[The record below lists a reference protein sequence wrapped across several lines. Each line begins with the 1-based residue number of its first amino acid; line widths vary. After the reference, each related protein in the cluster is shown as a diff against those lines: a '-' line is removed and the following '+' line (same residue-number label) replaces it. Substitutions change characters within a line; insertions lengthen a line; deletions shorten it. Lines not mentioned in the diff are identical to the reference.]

1 MKKWF
6 ITFCALGLI
15 STQVPTADAASN
27 GEEAPNKSER
37 YVVKVTNM
45 DQYEDLLA
53 GFKNELSFADINS
66 LVEFSNNKLSIS
78 KTNLEKLIAEQ
89 LKEYNKQYSSENSTS
104 KTPVNNENTTEK
116 VNQEN
121 NKVETPKTTAPS
133 TPAESGKSQGE
144 VTKPQTPVTKPE
156 TAPSTP
162 TAPTEKVETTKPA
175 TSEVKDNSVSAFEAK
190 VVELT
195 NAERAKN
202 GLSPLSIDNQLM
214 KVAHAKSQDM
224 ATNKYFSHTSPTYGS
239 PFDQIKAAGITY
251 RAAGE
256 NIAQGQRTPEEVV
269 QAWMNS
275 SGHRANILNANFT
288 HIGVGY
294 VENGNYW
301 TQQFIQK

>member
-15 STQVPTADAASN
+15 STQAQAADAASIQ
-27 GEEAPNKSER
+27 EEGQKGFVKQE
-37 YVVKVTNM
+37 VKVIQM

-53 GFKNELSFADINS
+53 NFKNDISFTNIHSFKELS
-66 LVEFSNNKLSIS
+66 NKLMGS
-78 KTNLEKLIAEQ
+78 TVQLEKLIAAQ
-89 LKEYNKQYSSENSTS
+89 LKECNNNNSTGMPIAVAPSENEST
-104 KTPVNNENTTEK
+104 NENAVQEEDIQTPETAAP
-116 VNQEN
+116 EN
-121 NKVETPKTTAPS
+121 NKEVEEEAAAPKAPVAEQPAPAPAAPS
-133 TPAESGKSQGE
+133 
-144 VTKPQTPVTKPE
+144 
-156 TAPSTP
+156 
-162 TAPTEKVETTKPA
+162 APTEKAEEATQPA
-175 TSEVKDNSVSAFEAK
+175 TPAAEADSVSAFETQ

-202 GLSPLSIDNQLM
+202 GLAPLEIYNPLM

-224 ATNKYFSHTSPTYGS
+224 ASNNYFSHTSPTYGS

-251 RAAGE
+251 SAAGE

-275 SGHRANILNANFT
+275 EGHRANILNANFT

-301 TQQFIQK
+301 TQQFIQL